1 MKGLETTPYNSDPNR
16 INHLFS
22 IFYLHDLYMVKVRDI
37 EEEKT
42 QNHITNY
49 YNRKVTKIVEKP
61 QLVAWTMPICVCGFV
76 RKLDRV
82 YQSRSSQK
90 SVAAQ
95 WGYWWD
101 YRLCFSLVLRSS
113 RWRLQQQAH
122 RPHRSHLLPPLCWR
136 MNQSVNQMVSSFP
149 CQLCLGQFSLW
160 DCDSGDTQK
169 ILLDSCAST

>member
-61 QLVAWTMPICVCGFV
+61 
-76 RKLDRV
+76 
-82 YQSRSSQK
+82 
-90 SVAAQ
+90 
-95 WGYWWD
+95 
-101 YRLCFSLVLRSS
+101 
-113 RWRLQQQAH
+113 
-122 RPHRSHLLPPLCWR
+122 
-136 MNQSVNQMVSSFP
+136 
-149 CQLCLGQFSLW
+149 
-160 DCDSGDTQK
+160 
-169 ILLDSCAST
+169 